1 MAPSIFPIR
10 RFLRAM
16 LSIDNPWIMNL
27 IIADT
32 VSFFY
37 SNPVGSND
45 KMVEPWLEDIMS
57 SYNLESYDSK
67 DSYAAQLHMPGE
79 IFQDLVWWALKSLP
93 DEILVG
99 LDIDFNQRQNQA
111 VDEMFNSVQQVDG
124 LFQGQGYLINE
135 AHIVNRGDS
144 FSVHHLPED
153 WTDDIFAPSR
163 GARAGRFTHW
173 LHTHPNAPA
182 IPSGADADAAQETPG
197 VDLILGLRFS
207 PSGPLPWFDDVEGK
221 RRILGKEAIP
231 EKSYSTAAKWQR
243 NSNLPTIGIAPSG
256 HMIHEVQLIA
266 FHKTG
271 LGVNVIFTDH
281 NNLPYGWDLIC
292 GN

>member
-1 MAPSIFPIR
+1 
-10 RFLRAM
+10 
-16 LSIDNPWIMNL
+16 
-27 IIADT
+27 
-32 VSFFY
+32 
-37 SNPVGSND
+37 
-45 KMVEPWLEDIMS
+45 MVEAWLEGIMA
-57 SYNLESYDSK
+57 SYNQESYEAR

-99 LDIDFNQRQNQA
+99 LDIDFNQRQNPE
-111 VDEMFNSVQQVDG
+111 VDDLFASTQQVDG
-124 LFQGQGYLINE
+124 LFQGQGFMINE
-135 AHIVNRGDS
+135 AHIVNRGNS
-144 FSVHHLPED
+144 YSVHHLPED

-182 IPSGADADAAQETPG
+182 IPSGADADAAQETSG

-221 RRILGKEAIP
+221 RRILGKEATSNRTI
-231 EKSYSTAAKWQR
+231 
-243 NSNLPTIGIAPSG
+243 NSNRGSSKHNDLPVVGIAPSG
-256 HMIHEVQLIA
+256 HVIHEVQLIA

-271 LGVNVIFTDH
+271 LGVNVIFTDD
-281 NNLPYGWDLIC
+281 NNLPYGWNSLHQEL
-292 GN
+292 

>member
-1 MAPSIFPIR
+1 M
-10 RFLRAM
+10 
-16 LSIDNPWIMNL
+16 
-27 IIADT
+27 
-32 VSFFY
+32 
-37 SNPVGSND
+37 G
-45 KMVEPWLEDIMS
+45 
-57 SYNLESYDSK
+57 SYNLESYDSRN
-67 DSYAAQLHMPGE
+67 SYAAQLHMPGE

-99 LDIDFNQRQNQA
+99 LDIDFNQQQN
-111 VDEMFNSVQQVDG
+111 QQVDELFSSTQQVEG

-135 AHIVNRGDS
+135 AHIVNGDS
-144 FSVHHLPED
+144 YSVHHLPED

-221 RRILGKEAIP
+221 RRILGAEAKPKQVNRRTGI
-231 EKSYSTAAKWQR
+231 WQQ
-243 NSNLPTIGIAPSG
+243 SDLPVVGVAPSG
-256 HMIHEVQLIA
+256 HLIHEVQLIA

-271 LGVNVIFTDH
+271 LGVNVIFTDE
-281 NNLPYGWDLIC
+281 NNLPYGWQSINDKIA
-292 GN
+292 

>member
-1 MAPSIFPIR
+1 M
-10 RFLRAM
+10 
-16 LSIDNPWIMNL
+16 
-27 IIADT
+27 
-32 VSFFY
+32 
-37 SNPVGSND
+37 G
-45 KMVEPWLEDIMS
+45 
-57 SYNLESYDSK
+57 SYNLESYDSRN
-67 DSYAAQLHMPGE
+67 SYAAQLHMPGE
-79 IFQDLVWWALKSLP
+79 IFQNLVWWALKSLP

-99 LDIDFNQRQNQA
+99 LDIDFNQQQN
-111 VDEMFNSVQQVDG
+111 QQVDELFSSTQQVEG

-144 FSVHHLPED
+144 YSVHHLPEE

-221 RRILGKEAIP
+221 RRILGVEAKP
-231 EKSYSTAAKWQR
+231 EQMNRRTGIWQQ
-243 NSNLPTIGIAPSG
+243 SDLPVVGVAPSG
-256 HMIHEVQLIA
+256 HLIHEVQLIA

-271 LGVNVIFTDH
+271 LGVNVIFTDE
-281 NNLPYGWDLIC
+281 NNLPYGWQSINDKIA
-292 GN
+292 

>member
-1 MAPSIFPIR
+1 M
-10 RFLRAM
+10 
-16 LSIDNPWIMNL
+16 
-27 IIADT
+27 
-32 VSFFY
+32 
-37 SNPVGSND
+37 G
-45 KMVEPWLEDIMS
+45 
-57 SYNLESYDSK
+57 SYNLESYDSRN
-67 DSYAAQLHMPGE
+67 SYAAQLHMPGE

-99 LDIDFNQRQNQA
+99 LDIDFNQQQN
-111 VDEMFNSVQQVDG
+111 QQVDELFSNAQQVEG

-144 FSVHHLPED
+144 YSVHHLPED

-221 RRILGKEAIP
+221 RRILGAEAKPKQVNRRTGI
-231 EKSYSTAAKWQR
+231 WQQ
-243 NSNLPTIGIAPSG
+243 SDLPVVGVAPSG
-256 HMIHEVQLIA
+256 HLIHEVQLIA

-271 LGVNVIFTDH
+271 LGVNVIFTDE
-281 NNLPYGWDLIC
+281 NNLPYGWQSINDKIA
-292 GN
+292 

>member
-1 MAPSIFPIR
+1 
-10 RFLRAM
+10 
-16 LSIDNPWIMNL
+16 MNL
-27 IIADT
+27 IIGKT
-32 VSFFY
+32 GSFM
-37 SNPVGSND
+37 NNDNLGAID
-45 KMVEPWLEDIMS
+45 KMVEAWLEGIMAT
-57 SYNLESYDSK
+57 YNQESYDAR
-67 DSYAAQLHMPGE
+67 DSYAAQLHMPGN

-99 LDIDFNQRQNQA
+99 IDIDFNQRQNPE
-111 VDEMFNSVQQVDG
+111 VDDFFASKQQVKG
-124 LFQGQGYLINE
+124 LFQGQGFLINE
-135 AHIVNRGDS
+135 AHIVNRGNS
-144 FSVHHLPED
+144 YSVHHLPED

-221 RRILGKEAIP
+221 RRILGKEATINS
-231 EKSYSTAAKWQR
+231 K
-243 NSNLPTIGIAPSG
+243 SNLDGSFTRRDELSVVGIAPSG
-256 HMIHEVQLIA
+256 HLIHEVQLIA

-271 LGVNVIFTDH
+271 LGVNVIFTDEE
-281 NNLPYGWDLIC
+281 NFPYGWDSIITQ
-292 GN
+292 

>member
-1 MAPSIFPIR
+1 
-10 RFLRAM
+10 
-16 LSIDNPWIMNL
+16 
-27 IIADT
+27 
-32 VSFFY
+32 
-37 SNPVGSND
+37 
-45 KMVEPWLEDIMS
+45 
-57 SYNLESYDSK
+57 
-67 DSYAAQLHMPGE
+67 MPGE

-99 LDIDFNQRQNQA
+99 LDIDFNQRQNQV

-182 IPSGADADAAQETPG
+182 IPSGADADAAAQ
-197 VDLILGLRFS
+197 
-207 PSGPLPWFDDVEGK
+207 PLPWFDDVEGK
-221 RRILGKEAIP
+221 RRILGKEAVP
-231 EKSYSTAAKWQR
+231 EKSNNTAATWQR
-243 NSNLPTIGIAPSG
+243 KSNLPTIGIAPSG
-256 HMIHEVQLIA
+256 HMI
-266 FHKTG
+266 
-271 LGVNVIFTDH
+271 
-281 NNLPYGWDLIC
+281 
-292 GN
+292 

>member
-1 MAPSIFPIR
+1 M
-10 RFLRAM
+10 
-16 LSIDNPWIMNL
+16 
-27 IIADT
+27 
-32 VSFFY
+32 
-37 SNPVGSND
+37 G
-45 KMVEPWLEDIMS
+45 
-57 SYNLESYDSK
+57 SYNLESYDSRN
-67 DSYAAQLHMPGE
+67 SYAAQLHMPGE

-99 LDIDFNQRQNQA
+99 LDIDFNQQQN
-111 VDEMFNSVQQVDG
+111 QQVDELFSSTQQVEG

-144 FSVHHLPED
+144 YSVHHLPED

-221 RRILGKEAIP
+221 RRILGAEAKPKQVNRRNGI
-231 EKSYSTAAKWQR
+231 WQQ
-243 NSNLPTIGIAPSG
+243 SDLPVVGVAPSG
-256 HMIHEVQLIA
+256 RLIHEVQLIA

-271 LGVNVIFTDH
+271 LGVNVIFTDG
-281 NNLPYGWDLIC
+281 NNLPYGWQSINDKIA
-292 GN
+292 

>member
-1 MAPSIFPIR
+1 
-10 RFLRAM
+10 
-16 LSIDNPWIMNL
+16 
-27 IIADT
+27 
-32 VSFFY
+32 
-37 SNPVGSND
+37 
-45 KMVEPWLEDIMS
+45 MVESWLKEIMG
-57 SYNLESYDSK
+57 SYNLESYESRN
-67 DSYAAQLHMPGE
+67 SYAAQLHMPGE
-79 IFQDLVWWALKSLP
+79 IFQNLVWWALKWLP

-99 LDIDFNQRQNQA
+99 LDIDFNQQQN
-111 VDEMFNSVQQVDG
+111 QQVDELFSSTQQVEG

-144 FSVHHLPED
+144 YSVHHLPED

-221 RRILGKEAIP
+221 RRILGTEAKLKQMNRRTGI
-231 EKSYSTAAKWQR
+231 WQQ
-243 NSNLPTIGIAPSG
+243 SDLPVVGVAPSG
-256 HMIHEVQLIA
+256 HLIHEVQLIA

-271 LGVNVIFTDH
+271 LGVNVIFTDE
-281 NNLPYGWDLIC
+281 NNLPYGWQSINDKIA
-292 GN
+292 

>member
-1 MAPSIFPIR
+1 MDYQFNHW
-10 RFLRAM
+10 LM
-16 LSIDNPWIMNL
+16 
-27 IIADT
+27 
-32 VSFFY
+32 VSLFY
-37 SNPVGSND
+37 TDSLGHHD
-45 KMVEPWLEDIMS
+45 KMVEAWLEEIMG
-57 SYNLESYDSK
+57 SYNRESYDARN
-67 DSYAAQLHMPGE
+67 SYAAQLHMPGE
-79 IFQDLVWWALKSLP
+79 IFQNLVWWALKSLP

-99 LDIDFNQRQNQA
+99 LDIDFNQQQDKE
-111 VDEMFNSVQQVDG
+111 VDELFASTQQVDG

-144 FSVHHLPED
+144 YSVHHLPED

-207 PSGPLPWFDDVEGK
+207 PSGPLPWFNDVEGK
-221 RRILGKEAIP
+221 RRILGPEAESAKPTKRAGIW
-231 EKSYSTAAKWQR
+231 EKYD
-243 NSNLPTIGIAPSG
+243 LPVVGIAPSG
-256 HMIHEVQLIA
+256 HLIHEVQLIA

-271 LGVNVIFTDH
+271 LGVNVIFTDQ
-281 NNLPYGWDLIC
+281 NNLPYGWQSIT
-292 GN
+292 NKIS

>member
-1 MAPSIFPIR
+1 M
-10 RFLRAM
+10 
-16 LSIDNPWIMNL
+16 
-27 IIADT
+27 
-32 VSFFY
+32 
-37 SNPVGSND
+37 G
-45 KMVEPWLEDIMS
+45 
-57 SYNLESYDSK
+57 SYNLESYDSRN
-67 DSYAAQLHMPGE
+67 SYAAQLHMPGE

-99 LDIDFNQRQNQA
+99 LDIDFNQQQN
-111 VDEMFNSVQQVDG
+111 QQVDELFSSTQQVEG

-144 FSVHHLPED
+144 YSVHHLPED

-197 VDLILGLRFS
+197 IDLILGLRFS

-221 RRILGKEAIP
+221 RRILGAEAKPKQVNRRNGI
-231 EKSYSTAAKWQR
+231 WQQ
-243 NSNLPTIGIAPSG
+243 SDLPVVGVAPSG
-256 HMIHEVQLIA
+256 HLIHEVQLIA

-271 LGVNVIFTDH
+271 LGVNVIFTDE
-281 NNLPYGWDLIC
+281 NNLPYGWQSINDKIA
-292 GN
+292 

>member
-1 MAPSIFPIR
+1 M
-10 RFLRAM
+10 
-16 LSIDNPWIMNL
+16 
-27 IIADT
+27 
-32 VSFFY
+32 
-37 SNPVGSND
+37 G
-45 KMVEPWLEDIMS
+45 
-57 SYNLESYDSK
+57 SYNLESYDSRN
-67 DSYAAQLHMPGE
+67 SYAAQLHMPGE
-79 IFQDLVWWALKSLP
+79 IFQNLVWWALKSLP

-99 LDIDFNQRQNQA
+99 LDIDFNQQQN
-111 VDEMFNSVQQVDG
+111 QQVDELFSSTQQVEG

-144 FSVHHLPED
+144 YSVHHLPED

-221 RRILGKEAIP
+221 RRILGAEAKPKQVNRRNGI
-231 EKSYSTAAKWQR
+231 WQQ
-243 NSNLPTIGIAPSG
+243 SDLPVVGVAPSG
-256 HMIHEVQLIA
+256 HLIHEVQLIA

-271 LGVNVIFTDH
+271 LGVNVIFTDG
-281 NNLPYGWDLIC
+281 NNLPYGWQSINDKIA
-292 GN
+292 

>member
-1 MAPSIFPIR
+1 M
-10 RFLRAM
+10 
-16 LSIDNPWIMNL
+16 
-27 IIADT
+27 
-32 VSFFY
+32 
-37 SNPVGSND
+37 G
-45 KMVEPWLEDIMS
+45 
-57 SYNLESYDSK
+57 SYNLESYDSRNL
-67 DSYAAQLHMPGE
+67 YAAQLHMPGE
-79 IFQDLVWWALKSLP
+79 IFQNLVWWALKSLP

-99 LDIDFNQRQNQA
+99 LDIDFNQQQN
-111 VDEMFNSVQQVDG
+111 QQVDELFSSTQQVEG

-144 FSVHHLPED
+144 YSVHHLPED
-153 WTDDIFAPSR
+153 WTDEIFAPSR

-221 RRILGKEAIP
+221 RRILGAEAKP
-231 EKSYSTAAKWQR
+231 EQVNRRTRIWQQ
-243 NSNLPTIGIAPSG
+243 SDLPVVGVAPSG
-256 HMIHEVQLIA
+256 HLIHEVQLIA

-271 LGVNVIFTDH
+271 LGVNVIFTDE
-281 NNLPYGWDLIC
+281 NNLPYGWQSLI
-292 GN
+292 NE

>member
-1 MAPSIFPIR
+1 
-10 RFLRAM
+10 
-16 LSIDNPWIMNL
+16 
-27 IIADT
+27 
-32 VSFFY
+32 
-37 SNPVGSND
+37 
-45 KMVEPWLEDIMS
+45 MVESWLEEIMG
-57 SYNLESYDSK
+57 SYNLESYDSRN
-67 DSYAAQLHMPGE
+67 SYAAQLHMPGE
-79 IFQDLVWWALKSLP
+79 IFQNLVWWALKSLP

-99 LDIDFNQRQNQA
+99 LDIDFNQQQN
-111 VDEMFNSVQQVDG
+111 QQVDELFSSAQQVEG

-144 FSVHHLPED
+144 YSVHHLPED

-221 RRILGKEAIP
+221 RRILGAEAKPKQVNRRTGI
-231 EKSYSTAAKWQR
+231 WQQ
-243 NSNLPTIGIAPSG
+243 SDLPVVGVAPSG
-256 HMIHEVQLIA
+256 HLIHEVQLIA

-271 LGVNVIFTDH
+271 LGVNVIFTDE
-281 NNLPYGWDLIC
+281 NNLPYGWQSINDKIA
-292 GN
+292 

>member
-1 MAPSIFPIR
+1 M
-10 RFLRAM
+10 
-16 LSIDNPWIMNL
+16 
-27 IIADT
+27 
-32 VSFFY
+32 
-37 SNPVGSND
+37 G
-45 KMVEPWLEDIMS
+45 
-57 SYNLESYDSK
+57 SYNLESYDSRN
-67 DSYAAQLHMPGE
+67 SYAAQLHMPGE
-79 IFQDLVWWALKSLP
+79 IFQNLVWWALKSLP

-99 LDIDFNQRQNQA
+99 LDIDFNQQQN
-111 VDEMFNSVQQVDG
+111 QQVDELFSSTQQVEG

-144 FSVHHLPED
+144 YSVHHLPED

-221 RRILGKEAIP
+221 RRILGTEAKQKQVNRQTGI
-231 EKSYSTAAKWQR
+231 WQQ
-243 NSNLPTIGIAPSG
+243 SDLPVVGVAPSG
-256 HMIHEVQLIA
+256 HLIHEVQLIA

-271 LGVNVIFTDH
+271 LGVNVIFTDE
-281 NNLPYGWDLIC
+281 NNLPYGWQSISDKIA
-292 GN
+292 

>member
-1 MAPSIFPIR
+1 
-10 RFLRAM
+10 
-16 LSIDNPWIMNL
+16 
-27 IIADT
+27 
-32 VSFFY
+32 
-37 SNPVGSND
+37 
-45 KMVEPWLEDIMS
+45 
-57 SYNLESYDSK
+57 
-67 DSYAAQLHMPGE
+67 MPGE
-79 IFQDLVWWALKSLP
+79 IFQNSVWWALKSLP

-99 LDIDFNQRQNQA
+99 LDIDFNQQQN
-111 VDEMFNSVQQVDG
+111 QQVDELFSSTQQVEG

-144 FSVHHLPED
+144 YSVHHLPED

-221 RRILGKEAIP
+221 RRILGTEAKLKQMNRRTGI
-231 EKSYSTAAKWQR
+231 WQQ
-243 NSNLPTIGIAPSG
+243 SDLPVVGVAPSG
-256 HMIHEVQLIA
+256 HLIHEVQLIA

-271 LGVNVIFTDH
+271 LGVNVIFTDE
-281 NNLPYGWDLIC
+281 NNLPYGWHSII
-292 GN
+292 NE

>member
-1 MAPSIFPIR
+1 M
-10 RFLRAM
+10 
-16 LSIDNPWIMNL
+16 
-27 IIADT
+27 
-32 VSFFY
+32 
-37 SNPVGSND
+37 G
-45 KMVEPWLEDIMS
+45 
-57 SYNLESYDSK
+57 SYNLESYDSRN
-67 DSYAAQLHMPGE
+67 SYAAQLHMPGE
-79 IFQDLVWWALKSLP
+79 IFQNLVWWALKSLP

-99 LDIDFNQRQNQA
+99 LDIDFNQQQN
-111 VDEMFNSVQQVDG
+111 QQVDELFSSKQQVEG

-144 FSVHHLPED
+144 YSVHHLPED

-221 RRILGKEAIP
+221 RRILGAEAKPKQVNRRTGI
-231 EKSYSTAAKWQR
+231 WQQ
-243 NSNLPTIGIAPSG
+243 SDLPVVGVAPSG
-256 HMIHEVQLIA
+256 HLIHEVQLIA

-271 LGVNVIFTDH
+271 LGVNVIFTDE
-281 NNLPYGWDLIC
+281 NNLPYGWQSINDKIA
-292 GN
+292 

>member
-1 MAPSIFPIR
+1 M
-10 RFLRAM
+10 
-16 LSIDNPWIMNL
+16 
-27 IIADT
+27 
-32 VSFFY
+32 
-37 SNPVGSND
+37 G
-45 KMVEPWLEDIMS
+45 
-57 SYNLESYDSK
+57 SYNLESYDSRN
-67 DSYAAQLHMPGE
+67 SYAAQLHMPGE
-79 IFQDLVWWALKSLP
+79 IFQNLVWWALKSLP

-99 LDIDFNQRQNQA
+99 LDIDFNQQQN
-111 VDEMFNSVQQVDG
+111 QQVDELFSSTQQVEG

-144 FSVHHLPED
+144 YSVHHLPED

-221 RRILGKEAIP
+221 RRILGAEAKP
-231 EKSYSTAAKWQR
+231 EQMNKRTGIWQQ
-243 NSNLPTIGIAPSG
+243 SDLPVVGVAPSG
-256 HMIHEVQLIA
+256 HLIHEVQLIA

-271 LGVNVIFTDH
+271 LGVNVIFTDE
-281 NNLPYGWDLIC
+281 NNLPYSWQSISDKIA
-292 GN
+292 

>member
-1 MAPSIFPIR
+1 M
-10 RFLRAM
+10 
-16 LSIDNPWIMNL
+16 
-27 IIADT
+27 
-32 VSFFY
+32 
-37 SNPVGSND
+37 G
-45 KMVEPWLEDIMS
+45 
-57 SYNLESYDSK
+57 SYNLESYDSRN
-67 DSYAAQLHMPGE
+67 SYAAQLHMPGE

-99 LDIDFNQRQNQA
+99 LDIDFNQQQN
-111 VDEMFNSVQQVDG
+111 QQVDELFSSTQQVEG

-144 FSVHHLPED
+144 YSVHHLPED

-221 RRILGKEAIP
+221 RRILGAEAKPKQVNRRKGI
-231 EKSYSTAAKWQR
+231 WQQ
-243 NSNLPTIGIAPSG
+243 SDLPVVGVAPSG
-256 HMIHEVQLIA
+256 HLIHEVQLIA

-271 LGVNVIFTDH
+271 LGVNVIFTDE
-281 NNLPYGWDLIC
+281 NNLPYGWQSINDKIA
-292 GN
+292 

>member
-1 MAPSIFPIR
+1 
-10 RFLRAM
+10 
-16 LSIDNPWIMNL
+16 
-27 IIADT
+27 
-32 VSFFY
+32 
-37 SNPVGSND
+37 
-45 KMVEPWLEDIMS
+45 MVESWLEEIMG
-57 SYNLESYDSK
+57 SYNLESYDSRN
-67 DSYAAQLHMPGE
+67 SYAAQLHMPGE

-99 LDIDFNQRQNQA
+99 LDIDFNQQQN
-111 VDEMFNSVQQVDG
+111 QQVDELFSSAQQVEG

-144 FSVHHLPED
+144 YSVHHLPED

-221 RRILGKEAIP
+221 RRILGAEAKPKQVNRRTGI
-231 EKSYSTAAKWQR
+231 WQQ
-243 NSNLPTIGIAPSG
+243 SDLPVVGVAPSG
-256 HMIHEVQLIA
+256 HLIHEVQLIA

-271 LGVNVIFTDH
+271 LGVNVIFTDE
-281 NNLPYGWDLIC
+281 NNLPYGWQSINDKIA
-292 GN
+292 

>member
-1 MAPSIFPIR
+1 M
-10 RFLRAM
+10 
-16 LSIDNPWIMNL
+16 
-27 IIADT
+27 
-32 VSFFY
+32 
-37 SNPVGSND
+37 G
-45 KMVEPWLEDIMS
+45 
-57 SYNLESYDSK
+57 SYNLESYDSRN
-67 DSYAAQLHMPGE
+67 SYAAQLHMPGE

-99 LDIDFNQRQNQA
+99 LDIDFNQQQN
-111 VDEMFNSVQQVDG
+111 QQVDELFSSKQQVEG

-144 FSVHHLPED
+144 YSVHHLPED

-221 RRILGKEAIP
+221 RRILGAEAKPKQVNRRKGI
-231 EKSYSTAAKWQR
+231 WQQ
-243 NSNLPTIGIAPSG
+243 SDLPVVGVAPSG
-256 HMIHEVQLIA
+256 HLIHEVQLIA

-271 LGVNVIFTDH
+271 LGVNVIFTDE
-281 NNLPYGWDLIC
+281 NNLPYGWQSINDKIA
-292 GN
+292 

>member
-1 MAPSIFPIR
+1 M
-10 RFLRAM
+10 
-16 LSIDNPWIMNL
+16 
-27 IIADT
+27 
-32 VSFFY
+32 
-37 SNPVGSND
+37 G
-45 KMVEPWLEDIMS
+45 
-57 SYNLESYDSK
+57 SYNLESYDSRN
-67 DSYAAQLHMPGE
+67 SYAAQLHMPGE

-99 LDIDFNQRQNQA
+99 LDIDFNQQQN
-111 VDEMFNSVQQVDG
+111 QQVDELFSSTQQVEG

-144 FSVHHLPED
+144 YSVHHLPED

-221 RRILGKEAIP
+221 RRILGAEAKPKQVNRRTGI
-231 EKSYSTAAKWQR
+231 WQQ
-243 NSNLPTIGIAPSG
+243 SDLPVVGVAPSG
-256 HMIHEVQLIA
+256 HLIHEVQLIA

-271 LGVNVIFTDH
+271 LGVNVIFTDE
-281 NNLPYGWDLIC
+281 NNLPYGWQSINDKIA
-292 GN
+292 

>member
-1 MAPSIFPIR
+1 
-10 RFLRAM
+10 
-16 LSIDNPWIMNL
+16 
-27 IIADT
+27 
-32 VSFFY
+32 
-37 SNPVGSND
+37 
-45 KMVEPWLEDIMS
+45 MVESWLEEIMG
-57 SYNLESYDSK
+57 SYNLESYDSRN
-67 DSYAAQLHMPGE
+67 SYAAQLHMPGE

-99 LDIDFNQRQNQA
+99 LDIDFNQQQN
-111 VDEMFNSVQQVDG
+111 QQVDELFSSKQQVEG

-144 FSVHHLPED
+144 YSVHHLPED

-221 RRILGKEAIP
+221 RRILGAEAKPKQVNRRNGI
-231 EKSYSTAAKWQR
+231 WQQ
-243 NSNLPTIGIAPSG
+243 SDLPVVGVAPSG
-256 HMIHEVQLIA
+256 HLIHEVQLIA

-271 LGVNVIFTDH
+271 LGVNVIFTDE
-281 NNLPYGWDLIC
+281 NNLPYGWQSINDKIA
-292 GN
+292 